1 MVYCCSSAAKN
12 QAVGLLFQ
20 SAGLL
25 EAGKPG
31 VMATAVPPQWH
42 VPSSSCGD
50 MQVELGNPCLIVNH
64 PSHLAGW
71 NLLGIDRDGSKEI
84 KKIYIYMPS
93 TCCSLPAAEPLRSLG
108 ESCGAAGTSCQIACF
123 QEGWQETGPLNPLGS
138 PHPDLVCQCSFKFAS
153 SLLLYFIERSARWEH
168 WQQLGQQSL
177 FPVRRCPGAEAAAR
191 PVRKLSW

>member
-1 MVYCCSSAAKN
+1 MYPLHPAVTCRLSWGILVSLWTILPTWLAETCLGLTGMGAKRLKN
-12 QAVGLLFQ
+12 
-20 SAGLL
+20 
-25 EAGKPG
+25 
-31 VMATAVPPQWH
+31 
-42 VPSSSCGD
+42 
-50 MQVELGNPCLIVNH
+50 
-64 PSHLAGW
+64 
-71 NLLGIDRDGSKEI
+71 
-84 KKIYIYMPS
+84 IYIYMPS